1 MLPSLRCAARILRAT
16 SVTYHGND
24 RVSTWSRPGFRCE
37 PAQAKRRLLQGEV
50 YARRV
55 LGKYTGA
62 EHGDGLNTRS
72 ILSLTTLG
80 ATRIP
85 ISKNS
90 AYHGVPVCFHGSRR
104 AYTCAK
110 RLARQRSSK
119 QSRLFNKHLPF
130 TAVKKGCV
138 DSRQKT
144 RRSSALD
151 RNPLNSCGAFRRHTP
166 APPSSVYAGLSFV
179 FSCAMRYDEARE
191 ERLKAVLLAS
201 KGVALSA

>member
-16 SVTYHGND
+16 IAVYHGKD
-24 RVSTWSRPGFRCE
+24 RVLDVVAAGVSLRTS
-37 PAQAKRRLLQGEV
+37 AKRRLLQGEV

-55 LGKYTGA
+55 LGKYTGT

-85 ISKNS
+85 ISS

-119 QSRLFNKHLPF
+119 QSRLFNKHLPV
-130 TAVKKGCV
+130 TEVEKGCV

-144 RRSSALD
+144 RRSSALE

-179 FSCAMRYDEARE
+179 FSCAMRSE
-191 ERLKAVLLAS
+191 ERRVGKECRS
-201 KGVALSA
+201 RWSPYH

>member
-16 SVTYHGND
+16 IAVYHRND
-24 RVSTWSRPGFRCE
+24 RVLDVVAAGVSLRTS
-37 PAQAKRRLLQGEV
+37 AKRRLLQGEV

-119 QSRLFNKHLPF
+119 QSRLFNKHLPV
-130 TAVKKGCV
+130 TEVKKGCV

-144 RRSSALD
+144 RRSSALE

-179 FSCAMRYDEARE
+179 FSCAMRYDKARE
-191 ERLKAVLLAS
+191 ERLKAVSLAS